1 MSQFLRKAVLIISAN
16 LVAAGLAFSQSSPP
30 ANTPAEV
37 NRSQTAPIAGQPANP
52 SATAA
57 LTQPAYLTPIGGF
70 QGVLAETVEGST
82 IAAQSV
88 DDRFNPA
95 SAVKLATALVA
106 LQSFGPEHRFMT
118 GLWSTGTIDKSTG
131 TLNGDLVVTGRDPSF
146 HYEHA
151 VMLARQLNDLGI
163 RRVTGNLIV
172 APGFTMNFAWSAQ
185 GSGEDFLATLDSARR
200 SGNATRAWLDERMLV
215 GDTRSLSSVPSVV
228 VSGEVLVGSAP
239 AGATALLTHKSS
251 RLVDVL
257 KALLC
262 YSNNFMAERI
272 GDMIGGPTGVG
283 SAVTSRLGI
292 NPAEVALSS
301 TSGLGVNRVTP
312 RAMMKILRGLRD
324 ELARHKL
331 TLSDI
336 LPVAGVDP
344 GTLED
349 RYTDPLERG
358 SVIAKTGTLIRTDG
372 GASSLVGQM
381 KTKSGR
387 IILFVIMNQR
397 GNPVRFRQNQDEI
410 VAAIQNS
417 LGGPAAFDYHPL
429 TLAMRLANSHNAT
442 AKSRDE
448 YEPKN

>member
-1 MSQFLRKAVLIISAN
+1 MSQFLRKSILII
-16 LVAAGLAFSQSSPP
+16 LVHVVAVGIAFSQGLPA
-30 ANTPAEV
+30 ANTQSEV
-37 NRSQTAPIAGQPANP
+37 NRSQAAPIAGQPASA
-52 SATAA
+52 SATSAVA
-57 LTQPAYLTPIGGF
+57 QPAYLTPIGGF
-70 QGVLAETVEGST
+70 QGVLAETLEGST
-82 IAAQSV
+82 IAAQAA

-95 SAVKLATALVA
+95 SAVKLATALTA
-106 LQSFGPEHRFMT
+106 LQVFGPDHRFMT
-118 GLWSTGTIDKSTG
+118 ALWSTGAVDKSTG

-151 VMLARQLNDLGI
+151 VMLARQLNELGI
-163 RRVTGNLIV
+163 RNVSGNLIV
-172 APGFTMNFAWSAQ
+172 APGFTMNFDWSAQ
-185 GSGEDFLATLDSARR
+185 RSGEDFIDTLDSAKR
-200 SGNATRAWLDERMLV
+200 STTATRAWLDDRTLV
-215 GDTRSLSSVPSVV
+215 GDSTSLGSVPSVA

-239 AGATALLTHKSS
+239 VGAVALITHRSS

-272 GDMIGGPTGVG
+272 GELIGGPTGVG
-283 SAVTSRLGI
+283 STVTKRLGI
-292 NPAEVALSS
+292 SPDEVWLSS
-301 TSGLGVNRVTP
+301 TSGLGINRVTP

-324 ELARHKL
+324 ELAKNKL

-358 SVIAKTGTLIRTDG
+358 SVIAKTGTLVRTDG
-372 GASSLVGQM
+372 GASALVGQM

-387 IILFVIMNQR
+387 VILFVIMNQR
-397 GNPVRFRQNQDEI
+397 GNVVRFRQNQDDI

-417 LGGPAAFDYHPL
+417 MGGPAAFDYHPA
-429 TLAMRLANSHNAT
+429 LALRLANSHYAA
-442 AKSRDE
+442 AKTTGE
-448 YEPKN
+448 FEPRN